1 MRDISRSPRSRSPR
15 LRWPRSR
22 RPWSRGL
29 AALGL
34 LAGLGGCAL
43 SDQAEGVHLQ
53 QHRASTALT
62 DAILAAESSDPD
74 LAEHL
79 YVVEAAFAKSCAR
92 LREAASRRLNNQP
105 SDADHMWAV
114 YRSLD
119 GCSARTQ
126 EVERLLRVVDPE
138 SAAYFLDS
146 PNLATVPP
154 EE

>member
-1 MRDISRSPRSRSPR
+1 MRDISR
-15 LRWPRSR
+15 WPRSR
-22 RPWSRGL
+22 WPWFGGL

-34 LAGLGGCAL
+34 LAGLGGWAL
-43 SDQAEGVHLQ
+43 SDQAENVHLQ

-74 LAEHL
+74 LAERL

-92 LREAASRRLNNQP
+92 LREAAARRINNQP
-105 SDADHMWAV
+105 SDSDHMWSV

-119 GCSARTQ
+119 RCSAKTR

-138 SAAYFLDS
+138 SAAYFLDG
-146 PNLATVPP
+146 PKLAAVPP
-154 EE
+154 AD